1 MKEKNPKILIVLDN
15 SLDFDIRVK
24 NEINILKDAN
34 FIVTVICFH
43 FDQEK
48 VSSYADIEVIRIPVK
63 RKKKNK
69 LFLLASW
76 TPFYSRFWSNHIVR
90 ELKRKKYDL
99 VYSHDLYMIGAVRLA
114 LIRLKRSIP
123 FIIDLHEHY
132 AAAAETYSWTKG
144 FPRRQLSRP
153 WDWYRK
159 EKTDL
164 KYPDLCITLS
174 DAFSKRLSELTQRKI
189 DDFFAFPNITPNP
202 PLYKLKINLPFNHH
216 NVLFLYYGA
225 IAERRGIFD
234 LLEAFLTLA
243 DTSPN
248 SKLLLIG
255 PVDKADKPRFNSY
268 LNNPKLKK
276 NTHYIPWIESKY
288 WINYAQ
294 ISDFCLAPF
303 HVNPQHNSGVANKIY
318 QYLQAGKFI
327 IASNCIPQK
336 NLINKFK
343 AGTIFESNEEL
354 VQTIINCTNN
364 IDLYKEKGQKAATL
378 FREQNIFEKNAKSFV
393 KKVSELI
400 NK

>member
-15 SLDFDIRVK
+15 NLDFDIRVK

-34 FIVTVICFH
+34 FLISVMCFH

-48 VSSYADIEVIRIPVK
+48 VNSYTDIEVIRIPIK

-76 TPFYSRFWSNHIVR
+76 TPFYSRFWCNHILR

-99 VYSHDLYMIGAVRLA
+99 IYSHDLYMIGAVHMA
-114 LIRLKRSIP
+114 LSRFKGSIP
-123 FIIDLHEHY
+123 FVIDLHEHY
-132 AAAAETYSWTKG
+132 AAAVETYSWTKR
-144 FPRRQLSRP
+144 FPRKQISRP
-153 WDWYRK
+153 WNWYRK
-159 EKTDL
+159 EKKDL
-164 KYPDLCITLS
+164 KHPDLCVTLS
-174 DAFSKRLSELTQRKI
+174 DTFSERLSKLTQRKI

-202 PLYKLKINLPFNHH
+202 PLYELKIDLPFNHN

-234 LLEAFLTLA
+234 LLEVFLTLA
-243 DTSPN
+243 NISPN

-255 PVDKADKPRFNSY
+255 PVDKADKARFDSY
-268 LNNPKLKK
+268 LNDPKLKE
-276 NTHYIPWIESKY
+276 NTHYIPWIENKY

-294 ISDFCLAPF
+294 ISDFFLAPF

-336 NLINKFK
+336 NLITKFK

-354 VQTIINCTNN
+354 VQAIINCSEN
-364 IDLYKEKGQKAATL
+364 IDLYKEKGQKAASL
-378 FREQNIFEKNAKSFV
+378 FREQNIFEKNAKSYV
-393 KKVSELI
+393 KRVSKLI